1 MKPTEPIAAGNSGRI
16 FQINLSQG
24 GVPKLAQPGGEVTVS
39 GLLGD
44 HQRNLETH
52 GGPDRALCLFS
63 LERIL
68 ALQEEGHSIFPGAA
82 GENVTISGLDWSL
95 VIPGMRL
102 RLGAEVLAEVTRY
115 TSPCT
120 NIAYAFIDDDYS
132 RLSQKRYPGWSR
144 VYARVI
150 QPGRIKP
157 GDPVGFVIQKL

>member
-1 MKPTEPIAAGNSGRI
+1 MIPTEPIAVGNSGRI

-24 GVPKLAQPGGEVTVS
+24 GVPKLAQPSGEVTVS

-44 HQRNLETH
+44 RQRNLESH

-68 ALQEEGHSIFPGAA
+68 ALQEEGHFIFPGAA

-115 TSPCT
+115 TNPCT

-157 GDPVGFVIQKL
+157 GDPVGLVIQNL